1 MVTYRVVKEDVDG
14 FMGEAILYRLSE
26 PVTYEVLDDET
37 YERHD
42 GKTEYVVASA
52 VVAPFSGVET
62 LVFPA
67 DKEGNVLSWLD
78 LAGVKAWDHDWAMS
92 KLVEYV
98 EEQKEKQDE

>member
-1 MVTYRVVKEDVDG
+1 MVTYRVVKEDIDG
-14 FMGEAILYRLSE
+14 FAGEAILYRLSE

-37 YERHD
+37 DEERHEE
-42 GKTEYVVASA
+42 TEYVVASA

-92 KLVEYV
+92 RLVERM
-98 EEQKEKQDE
+98 EEQREKQDE